1 MYQQIENDVSIRA
14 KKDNGTSGR
23 SFNLATDFFI
33 TFFLHMADKTET
45 PKKVVVESSKCFVG
59 SSPSGTNERVFIFGN
74 SRLIL
79 LK

>member
-1 MYQQIENDVSIRA
+1 MIAR
-14 KKDNGTSGR
+14 KKTTGLPADR
-23 SFNLATDFFI
+23 LAT
-33 TFFLHMADKTET
+33 MADKTET